1 MEFSRGFN
9 RERCFLSI
17 HYFNSATWGNFIIP
31 FCCFSCLAGSNYSRS
46 SLSYLPETRS
56 GKESVAQLNAWP
68 LLTIGRLFVIRVGPL
83 LDRAQTPTALIIGRV
98 GTNKTITGLEP
109 LDFQADVNRRSSII
123 DDWLRIESEIESR
136 RERKEKKFR
145 RIWKWKWS
153 GKAWSRNY
161 EAGPR
166 IDIDRRNRSTDSDFP
181 NVERGSLLVNGR
193 FQCTRKHLQE
203 MHPDSLAVVKH
214 SGHKS

>member
-31 FCCFSCLAGSNYSRS
+31 FCCFSCLASSNYSRS

-109 LDFQADVNRRSSII
+109 LDFQADQREPSLEYHRWLASNRKRN
-123 DDWLRIESEIESR
+123 WVATRKK
-136 RERKEKKFR
+136 RKEISTNLKMEM
-145 RIWKWKWS
+145 I
-153 GKAWSRNY
+153 GKSLVSKLRGWPA
-161 EAGPR
+161 
-166 IDIDRRNRSTDSDFP
+166 DRYRSTKQVGQWFSK
-181 NVERGSLLVNGR
+181 RR
-193 FQCTRKHLQE
+193 TRIS
-203 MHPDSLAVVKH
+203 PR
-214 SGHKS
+214 